1 MMYGN
6 LDDSRGNQNN
16 NNNEHNIILGGSTRS
31 LVSESE
37 SVLSEVGSLLS
48 GLSQARKIPDRRKLP
63 SSANRSGSHGKG
75 LRSKPPSSIAVK
87 ATTTNNNSNGNGFKS
102 ARSTQRKERP
112 ARSAAKEKK
121 KSYEKDVH
129 KIIKIQAFGRGYISR
144 FAYQSRLTMERTKQR
159 FFAIQIQSQVR
170 GFLQRQRFRKTTGKN
185 VVKHKR
191 VDNPKKT
198 ATGMPSKR
206 VSTGL
211 GSPMPTRRARQ
222 VREVRNKK
230 PILTAR
236 TDNMIESDSERS
248 EISIRMERLTS
259 NRMDRLT
266 RPLPSDER
274 SLADSQS
281 VSSIMSNLSQAR
293 KIPDRRKK
301 LEEKELSLGDSQSE
315 VGSIMSNLSVARK
328 VPDRRKKREEKETN
342 AVKIQAIARGYIQR
356 FLYRSILAMENTK
369 KKYFAITIQAHVRG
383 HLQRVKGPRIAQKF
397 TIPLRERMA
406 VQSNSKATQ
415 NALPVKKKETKKKK
429 ERKDASGRHS
439 KDVSR
444 LNNLETPNTHHE
456 RNRKP
461 RRHRSDSDPEDRPSF
476 PKELTIRKPRRPRHS
491 DSEESGVPVK
501 QLTIRKPTRRQSDS
515 EESSNILPHRHVPR
529 RQGKTGRNGERHRH
543 SGELSPPRKI
553 MLQVKKPRNKNG
565 GMDNSEPSV
574 DRDKPT
580 SRRERLM
587 SLGGAS
593 ERFGESESDVGSLMS
608 GLSQARK
615 VPDRRR
621 LPGLDATRGKTGRRD
636 SPKTKSAIIIQSLAR
651 GYIQRF
657 AYRSKLIMEQSK
669 NKFFA
674 IQIQAIARGY
684 LTRKKLSR

>member
-16 NNNEHNIILGGSTRS
+16 NDHIGGSTRS

-63 SSANRSGSHGKG
+63 SSANKSSHGKG
-75 LRSKPPSSIAVK
+75 LSNKPPSSIAVK
-87 ATTTNNNSNGNGFKS
+87 ATATNSDNGFKS
-102 ARSTQRKERP
+102 VRSATRKERP
-112 ARSAAKEKK
+112 ARSAAKLKEKN
-121 KSYEKDVH
+121 KSYKKDVD

-170 GFLQRQRFRKTTGKN
+170 GLLQRQRFRKKTGKN
-185 VVKHKR
+185 VLKHKR
-191 VDNPKKT
+191 VESPKET
-198 ATGMPSKR
+198 SAGSPSR
-206 VSTGL
+206 RPPTGL
-211 GSPMPTRRARQ
+211 GSPMPIRRGRQ
-222 VREVRNKK
+222 VREARNKK
-230 PILTAR
+230 PMPTAR
-236 TDNMIESDSERS
+236 TDMIESDSERS

-274 SLADSQS
+274 SFGDSQS

-293 KIPDRRKK
+293 RIPDRRKK
-301 LEEKELSLGDSQSE
+301 LEDKEHSLGDSQSD

-328 VPDRRKKREEKETN
+328 VPDRRKKREEKETS

-356 FLYRSILAMENTK
+356 LLYRSILAMENTK

-383 HLQRVKGPRIAQKF
+383 HLQRVKGPRITQKA
-397 TIPLRERMA
+397 ILPLRERMLI
-406 VQSNSKATQ
+406 QSNPKATQ
-415 NALPVKKKETKKKK
+415 SALSVKRKQAKKKK
-429 ERKDASGRHS
+429 QREDASGRHS
-439 KDVSR
+439 KGVSR
-444 LNNLETPNTHHE
+444 ADNGEPTNSHHD

-461 RRHRSDSDPEDRPSF
+461 RRHRSDSDPLDRPSF

-491 DSEESGVPVK
+491 DTEESGAPVK
-501 QLTIRKPTRRQSDS
+501 QLTIRKPTRHQSDS
-515 EESSNILPHRHVPR
+515 EESNTILPHRHGPH

-543 SGELSPPRKI
+543 TGEISPPRKI
-553 MLQVKKPRNKNG
+553 MLRVKKPRNTNG
-565 GMDNSEPSV
+565 GVDRSDPSV
-574 DRDKPT
+574 DPDKAA
-580 SRRERLM
+580 SRREQLM
-587 SLGGAS
+587 SLGGVS

-621 LPGLDATRGKTGRRD
+621 LPGLGATRGKTGRRD
-636 SPKTKSAIIIQSLAR
+636 NPKTKSAIRIQSFAR

-657 AYRSKLIMEQSK
+657 AYRSQLIMEQSK

-674 IQIQAIARGY
+674 LQIQAIARGY
-684 LTRKKLSR
+684 LMRKKLSK